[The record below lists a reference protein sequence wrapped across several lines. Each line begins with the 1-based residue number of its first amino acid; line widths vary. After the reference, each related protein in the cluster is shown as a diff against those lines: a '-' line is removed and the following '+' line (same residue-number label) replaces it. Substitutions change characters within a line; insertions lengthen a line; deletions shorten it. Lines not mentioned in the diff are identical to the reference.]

1 MPKLDI
7 VINSICYTIPVLFVF
22 VTISILASMVSIE
35 FDVTPPPPKELD
47 PFIVAENYVQ
57 DGNLHG
63 ALLEYSEIIL
73 DSPSEEIAWHQKGK
87 ILNRLNMCNESLF
100 HYEEYLDR
108 FPQSLRGLEGYEIA
122 KNCQK

>member
-1 MPKLDI
+1 
-7 VINSICYTIPVLFVF
+7 
-22 VTISILASMVSIE
+22 MVSIE
-35 FDVTPPPPKELD
+35 FDVTPPPPKELV
-47 PFIVAENYVQ
+47 IVAENYVQ

-87 ILNRLNMCNESLF
+87 ILNRLNMCGESLF